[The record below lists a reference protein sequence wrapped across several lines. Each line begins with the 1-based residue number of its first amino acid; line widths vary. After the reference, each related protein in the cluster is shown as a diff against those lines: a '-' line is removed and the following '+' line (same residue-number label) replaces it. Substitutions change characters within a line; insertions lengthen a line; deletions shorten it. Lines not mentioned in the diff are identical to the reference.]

1 MIKNRNIAPDAG
13 IDPAKVAGGFGHRY
27 MVREVFHVA
36 KSGTAIWNYLND
48 HVASDHLFTSVADAL
63 DQAGDYDVIHV
74 EDGVYDEGEELVI
87 SQTGLKLIGSGTSG
101 LEWGPCSLKQSAA
114 NHHVISVQANG
125 VEIAGIDFI
134 VSGAYKAIEI
144 DHTAAVYK
152 THIHDC
158 FFGGN
163 GTSTY
168 GVYAGGTFDAVDT
181 VIENCG
187 FLNWAT
193 AGIYMNATR
202 SKALNNVIFVPSSGI
217 GIQYVPGSS
226 DRGYNVVAGNRITG
240 TGTSD
245 TGIQLDGSPTKGQ
258 VMMYDNYVFASL
270 ATSITQ
276 TANGQYN
283 AMMNYT
289 SSTDGSVTV
298 IDTDS

>member
-1 MIKNRNIAPDAG
+1 MIKNRNVDPHAA
-13 IDPAKVAGGFGHRY
+13 IDPSKIAGGFGHRY
-27 MVREVFHVA
+27 MVREVYHVA
-36 KSGTAIWNYLND
+36 KANTAIWNYLND
-48 HVASDHLFTSVADAL
+48 HVASDHLFTTVTAAL
-63 DQAGDYDVIHV
+63 AVAGDYDVIHV
-74 EDGVYDEGEELVI
+74 EDGVYDEGAELVI

-101 LEWGPCSLKQSAA
+101 LEWGPCSLKQSSA
-114 NHHVISVQANG
+114 NHHIISVQANG
-125 VEIAGIDFI
+125 VEIANLGFI
-134 VSGAYKAIEI
+134 VNGAYKAIEI

-181 VIENCG
+181 VIENNG

-202 SKALNNVIFVPSSGI
+202 SKALNNVIFVPDSGI
-217 GIQYVPGSS
+217 GIDYVPTTS

-245 TGIQLDGSPTKGQ
+245 TGIKLEGAPTKGQ
-258 VMMYDNYVFASL
+258 VMMYDNYCFAALS
-270 ATSITQ
+270 ATITQ

-289 SSTDGSVTV
+289 SADSGAVTV